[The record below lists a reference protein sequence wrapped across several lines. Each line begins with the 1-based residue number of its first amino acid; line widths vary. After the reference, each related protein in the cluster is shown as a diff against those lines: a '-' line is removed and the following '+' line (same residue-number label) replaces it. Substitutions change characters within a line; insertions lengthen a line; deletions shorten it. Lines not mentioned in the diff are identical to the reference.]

1 LISLCHHILV
11 KRTMADLTIRGVSDA
26 VYEAL
31 KEEAER
37 NRRSLNQEVVRRLE
51 ASVPAPRADPKA
63 ELERVRALRGRLAD
77 LPPLDDELLA
87 EARRRGR
94 P

>member
-1 LISLCHHILV
+1 
-11 KRTMADLTIRGVSDA
+11 MADLTVRGVPDA

-37 NRRSLNQEVVRRLE
+37 NRRSLNQEVVHRLE
-51 ASVPAPRADPKA
+51 ASVRAPRTDSEA

-77 LPPLDDELLA
+77 LPPLDDELLD
-87 EARRRGR
+87 EARSRGR